1 MYLFENLLVT
11 AARRAAYME
20 DKNLISLPAGT
31 DGEDEV
37 AQFCSDLANAFLS
50 GGRDVAD
57 SFDEYVEKRLLEK
70 YKVGEQPPVRPS
82 KNSDER
88 IHFTVHATPMA
99 MPEYDMKPI
108 HRVMWEALFGEHGSM
123 YALMTDGGDGCMF
136 IPKDGNLDEAWIYY
150 DDALIREY
158 LEAEANDVLTPEYM
172 KTLCP
177 FPELMTDKVF
187 DAMLEAL
194 RNAE

>member
-1 MYLFENLLVT
+1 MRFFENLLVT

-37 AQFCSDLANAFLS
+37 AQFCSDLANGYLS
-50 GGRDVAD
+50 QSSE
-57 SFDEYVEKRLLEK
+57 SFDEYIEKRLLEK

-108 HRVMWEALFGEHGSM
+108 HRVMWEALFGEHGHM
-123 YALMTDGGDGCMF
+123 YALQTNDGEGCMF
-136 IPKDGNLDEAWIYY
+136 VPKDGNLDEAWIYY
-150 DDALIREY
+150 DDALIREW
-158 LEAEANDVLTPEYM
+158 LEAEAQDVLTPEYM

-177 FPELMTDKVF
+177 FPELMTDKVC
-187 DAMLEAL
+187 DAMMEAL
-194 RNAE
+194 RKAE